1 MQRFKIMFAELLSRR
16 KVFLPNWLYEAW
28 PFLYIAAGAWLNF
41 HVSGPLGILGAALLT
56 LAGAHV
62 LYLRWTY
69 RRSAVTKVNHE
80 LAMMSLVWDTS
91 RECEHE
97 IIDSDHRDLFASS
110 HQLVAAASAG
120 HTEAVDTLI
129 RDLIFKVEAHN
140 RREELVLQQSSPAV
154 AAEHRH
160 EHEAQAAKIG
170 ALYRGYLA
178 GRVRRHELI
187 ECLVYEAIVEH
198 TKRDKMAIQ
207 KAF

>member
-1 MQRFKIMFAELLSRR
+1 LLSRR
-16 KVFLPNWLYEAW
+16 KVFLPTWLYEAW
-28 PFLYIAAGAWLNF
+28 PFLYIATGTWLNF
-41 HVSGPLGILGAALLT
+41 RVAGPLGPLGGALLVF
-56 LAGAHV
+56 AGLHV

-69 RRSAVTKVNHE
+69 RRSAAVKVNHE
-80 LAMMSLVWDTS
+80 LAMMSLVWDSS

-97 IIDSDHRDLFASS
+97 IIDSDHRELFAAS

-120 HTEAVDTLI
+120 CGEAVDTLI

-140 RREELVLQQSSPAV
+140 RREEHILQHSSPAV
-154 AAEHRH
+154 AAEHRL
-160 EHEAQAAKIG
+160 EHEAQAAKLG

-178 GRVRRHELI
+178 GRVRRHELV

-207 KAF
+207 KAFWD

>member
-1 MQRFKIMFAELLSRR
+1 MFGELLSGR
-16 KVFLPNWLYEAW
+16 KVYLPTWLYEAW
-28 PFLYIAAGAWLNF
+28 PFLYMGAGAWLHF
-41 HVSGPLGILGAALLT
+41 RATGPLASIGGVLLI

-69 RRSAVTKVNHE
+69 RRSAAVKVNHE
-80 LAMMSLVWDTS
+80 LAMMSLVWDPS

-97 IIDSDHRDLFASS
+97 IIDSDHRDLFAAA

-120 HTEAVDTLI
+120 RTEAVDTLI

-140 RREELVLQQSSPAV
+140 RREERVLEQSSPTV
-154 AAEHRH
+154 AAEHRR
-160 EHEAQAAKIG
+160 EHEAQASKLG

-187 ECLVYEAIVEH
+187 ECLVYESIVEH

-207 KAF
+207 KAFWD